1 MVTTLSSPEV
11 SPTTAESGFST
22 ATPQPTYRDYADWA
36 TQTLLRGFYH
46 DAGWRTCALDKCK
59 SVNRDWGADSL
70 TYTLYLRWRTTHD
83 PSLVTF
89 FEGLLSTAPQYPPPC
104 HGLSGLKCS
113 WSDAPQWDAVAEL
126 REYEVTGKNPIA
138 LDRAA
143 KAFDTIEDSNI
154 YTGGACSAI
163 RYQQPFAY
171 LDHLKTLET
180 EATAVKA
187 ALLL

>member
-1 MVTTLSSPEV
+1 MNEWLSEVMKTLAWRLALAPLLASSIGSCQSVPAPLPSPAASGSVVASPTPVVTTLSSPEV
-11 SPTTAESGFST
+11 SPTTAESAFST

-104 HGLSGLKCS
+104 HGL
-113 WSDAPQWDAVAEL
+113 
-126 REYEVTGKNPIA
+126 
-138 LDRAA
+138 
-143 KAFDTIEDSNI
+143 
-154 YTGGACSAI
+154 
-163 RYQQPFAY
+163 
-171 LDHLKTLET
+171 
-180 EATAVKA
+180 
-187 ALLL
+187 